1 MVAKTRGL
9 VMTEDGRFTNDQPNQ
24 RRNQWFS
31 VRDAAKYLGVS
42 QPTIFRWMK
51 EGTLSFYK
59 VGGST
64 RFSQEGLDAIIEKT
78 TGLKEAEIAA
88 SRCAACGH
96 SVLVAGRLRGAGRLY
111 FRPDKP
117 SFWTLTEAMVPT
129 EARVCT
135 ACGYIQLHADTEKL
149 KKLKPKTIEDTE
161 PDGAE
166 PDITGEDA
174 TG

>member
-1 MVAKTRGL
+1 
-9 VMTEDGRFTNDQPNQ
+9 MTEDGRLTNDQANE

-31 VRDAAKYLGVS
+31 VRDAAGYLGVS

-64 RFSQEGLDAIIEKT
+64 RFSQEGLDALIEKT

-88 SRCAACGH
+88 ARCAACGH

-117 SFWTLTEAMVPT
+117 KFWTLAEPMVPT
-129 EARVCT
+129 DARVCA
-135 ACGYIQLHADTEKL
+135 ACGYIQLHADTKKL
-149 KKLKPKTIEDTE
+149 KKLKPKPIEE
-161 PDGAE
+161 PRTDGEE
-166 PDITGEDA
+166 PDITSEDL